1 MADKQYFIGGHI
13 DRQKTI
19 VKTLED
25 ISRSN
30 GNALQIFASNP
41 RSANE
46 ANIEKF
52 KQEAPEIIDYCKKNN
67 TKIVIHAP
75 YTINLATELKNNS
88 RKINIE
94 DAYWIKSII
103 SQLIVSDI
111 INSIGVV
118 VHVGKYTKL
127 TPEEGLLNMK
137 MYISYIVKI
146 AKELKLK
153 SKLIIE
159 VPAGAGTELLTD
171 INDFIDFYNSFTTD
185 EKKNMGIC
193 LDTAHVWSDGYDLEE
208 AYLKII
214 EKNIKDLV
222 VIHLNNSKKEKFSKA
237 DQHDYIF
244 EGKIPLEQIKN
255 LILLIK
261 ENKHNPIIILETPSK
276 IFDKEVKWVFEL
288 LYK

>member
-1 MADKQYFIGGHI
+1 MSDKQYYIGGHI
-13 DRQKTI
+13 NKQKTTT
-19 VKTLED
+19 KTLEVVLNA
-25 ISRSN
+25 N

-46 ANIEKF
+46 ANIEKY
-52 KQEAPEIIDYCKKNN
+52 KEEAPEIIEYCKKNN
-67 TKIVIHAP
+67 MKLVIHAP

-118 VHVGKYTKL
+118 IHVGKYTKL
-127 TPEEGLLNMK
+127 TPEEGLINMK
-137 MYISYIVKI
+137 NYIQYIVKVV
-146 AKELKLK
+146 KELKLK

-171 INDFIDFYNSFTTD
+171 INDFVGFYNSFTSD
-185 EKKNMGIC
+185 EKKHLGIC

-214 EKNIKDLV
+214 EKNMKDLIL
-222 VIHLNNSKKEKFSKA
+222 IHLNNSKKDKSSKA

-244 EGKIPLEQIKN
+244 EGKIPLEQIYN
-255 LILLIK
+255 LLKLIK
-261 ENKHNPIIILETPSK
+261 ENKHYPMIILETPSS
-276 IFDKEVKWVFEL
+276 IFGKEINWVSEI

>member
-1 MADKQYFIGGHI
+1 MTDKQYYIGGHI
-13 DRQKTI
+13 DREKSI
-19 VKTLED
+19 VKTLEV
-25 ISRSN
+25 ISSAN

-41 RSANE
+41 RSAKE
-46 ANIEKF
+46 ANIEKH
-52 KQEAPEIIDYCKKNN
+52 KEEAPEIIEYCKKNN

-88 RKINIE
+88 RKIDIS

-103 SQLIVSDI
+103 SQLIASDI

-127 TPEEGLLNMK
+127 TPEEGVLNMK
-137 MYISYIVKI
+137 MYITYIVKI
-146 AKELKLK
+146 MKELKLK

-171 INDFIDFYNSFTTD
+171 INDFVAFYNSFTTD
-185 EKKNMGIC
+185 EKKHLGIC

-214 EKNIKDLV
+214 EKNMKDLI

-244 EGKIPLEQIKN
+244 EGKIPLEQITN
-255 LILLIK
+255 LLKMIK
-261 ENKHNPIIILETPSK
+261 TNKHYPMIILETPSK
-276 IFDKEVKWVFEL
+276 IFDKEVNWVSEIL
-288 LYK
+288 HK